1 MSSIPTSLPIYDVA
15 DDLLSGIAGTGRV
28 VLSAPTGSG
37 KSTQVPQILLDRSG
51 IQGEIVVLQPRRL
64 AARLLAKRVAFER
77 GVRLG
82 DEVGYQIRFE
92 NVVSSKTRIRFVT
105 EAILLRQ
112 ILQDPSLKGV
122 GAVIFDEFHERHL
135 TSDLS
140 LACALQSVA
149 DQRPDLK
156 LVVMSATLDVDT
168 LEKFLAPCARV
179 EASGRMYP
187 VEVSYAGAALGRQA
201 APVWERAAGAFKK
214 SIAGTIS
221 GDVLVFMP
229 GAFEIRKTMEAIE
242 ALPESRLYEVLPLHG
257 ELSPDAQDRA
267 VSSGDRP
274 KVIVS
279 TNVAETSITI
289 EGVRAVIDGGLARI
303 ARYDARRGINSILVE
318 PISRASA
325 EQRAGRAGRTGPG
338 VCLRLWS
345 EAEQVARAERDEA
358 EVKRVDL
365 SETVLMLAAAG
376 INHLETSPP
385 VQRTEATKG
394 SLHSK
399 NGGTLVWY
407 ERPTAE
413 SLERGYVLLRDLGA
427 LATDAIGMVS
437 LQKCSDAA
445 LAASPAGQQ
454 GRPASG
460 HATRCSDAALAASPA
475 GQQGR
480 PASGHATRCSDAALA
495 ASPAAGCS
503 ITELGRKMSGFPLHP
518 RYARLLIEGDRL
530 GVLPDVALIAALS
543 QGRPI
548 YRAARE
554 DRIRREQIRQIE
566 DHVDVRSDYFVHLKA
581 WAVAQAAKFNPN
593 ACGALGIHGGAAR
606 QAGAVA
612 QQILKL
618 AERAGLD
625 TRSGALPDFEERIC
639 KCLLVAFSDHLA
651 LRNDRGTRRCR
662 MVHGRSGELRRES
675 VVESELFVAAEIEER
690 ELRGDV
696 TVLLGL
702 ATTVESQWLEECFPD
717 DFSEGKAT
725 TYDESVRRVVCRTER
740 RFRDLVLKS
749 KDQGEP
755 DYDQAAALLAAEV
768 VAGRLNLKQWDAVV
782 ENWIQRVNFVA
793 RHCPETEI
801 APIDDEARQLLVE
814 QICHGALSYKE
825 IKDRPVLNT
834 VKEWISPEQIYYI
847 DAYAPAEMD
856 LPNRNRPARIRYEA
870 DGRAIIASKLQD
882 FYDVPG
888 SSLRVANG
896 QVPLLVELLAPN
908 QRPAHLT
915 DDLDGFWDG
924 AFAHVRKDLAGRYP
938 KHEWR

>member
-1 MSSIPTSLPIYDVA
+1 MKSSPTNLPIYDVA
-15 DDLLSGIAGTGRV
+15 DDLLAGIAGTGRV

-51 IQGEIVVLQPRRL
+51 IEGEIVVLQPRRL
-64 AARLLAKRVAFER
+64 AARLLAKRVASER
-77 GVRLG
+77 GVKLG
-82 DEVGYQIRFE
+82 EEVGYQIRFE
-92 NVVSSKTRIRFVT
+92 NVVSARTRIRFVT

-112 ILQDPSLKGV
+112 ILEDPTLKGV
-122 GAVIFDEFHERHL
+122 GAVVFDEFHERHL

-149 DQRPDLK
+149 EQRPDLK
-156 LVVMSATLDVDT
+156 LVVMSATLDIDV
-168 LEKFLAPCARV
+168 LEEFLAPCTRV

-187 VEVSYAGAALGRQA
+187 VDVSYAGAALGRQA

-214 SIAGTIS
+214 SIAGQVS

-242 ALPESRLYEVLPLHG
+242 ALPESRGYEVLPLHG

-274 KVIVS
+274 KIIVS

-289 EGVRAVIDGGLARI
+289 EGVGVVIDGGLARI

-345 EAEQVARAERDEA
+345 EAEQVARSERDEA
-358 EVKRVDL
+358 EVRRVDL

-376 INHLETSPP
+376 IPDLESFPWF
-385 VQRTEATKG
+385 EAPETK
-394 SLHSK
+394 
-399 NGGTLVWY
+399 
-407 ERPTAE
+407 A
-413 SLERGYVLLRDLGA
+413 LERAYVLLRDLGA
-427 LATDAIGMVS
+427 LGAVRDAAGAVSLREEGDAAGAASLRKEGDAIGMAS
-437 LQKCSDAA
+437 LQAEGSA
-445 LAASPAGQQ
+445 
-454 GRPASG
+454 
-460 HATRCSDAALAASPA
+460 
-475 GQQGR
+475 
-480 PASGHATRCSDAALA
+480 
-495 ASPAAGCS
+495 
-503 ITELGRKMSGFPLHP
+503 ITDLGRKMSGFPLHP
-518 RYARLLIEGDRL
+518 RYARLLIEADRL
-530 GVLPDVALIAALS
+530 GVMQDVALIAALS
-543 QGRPI
+543 QGRPF

-554 DRIRREQIRQIE
+554 DRVRREQLRQIE
-566 DHVDVRSDYFVHLKA
+566 DHADVRSDYFVHLRA
-581 WAVAQAAKFNPN
+581 WELAQAARFNAN

-618 AERAGLD
+618 AEKAGLD
-625 TRSGALPDFEERIC
+625 TRSGALPDFEERVC

-675 VVESELFVAAEIEER
+675 VVESSVFVASEIEER

-702 ATTVESQWLEECFPD
+702 ATAVEPVWLEEFFAD
-717 DFSEGKAT
+717 DFSEGTAT

-755 DYDQAAALLAAEV
+755 DYDQAASLLAAEV
-768 VAGRLNLKQWDAVV
+768 VAGNLNLKNWDAVV

-801 APIDDEARQLLVE
+801 APIDEEARQLLIE

-834 VKEWISPEQIYYI
+834 VKEWISPEQLYYI
-847 DAYAPAEMD
+847 DTYAPAEMD
-856 LPNRNRPARIRYEA
+856 LPRRNRPARIRYEA

-888 SSLRVANG
+888 SQLRVANG
-896 QVPLLVELLAPN
+896 KVALLVELLAPN

-924 AFAHVRKDLAGRYP
+924 AYAHVRKELAGRYP